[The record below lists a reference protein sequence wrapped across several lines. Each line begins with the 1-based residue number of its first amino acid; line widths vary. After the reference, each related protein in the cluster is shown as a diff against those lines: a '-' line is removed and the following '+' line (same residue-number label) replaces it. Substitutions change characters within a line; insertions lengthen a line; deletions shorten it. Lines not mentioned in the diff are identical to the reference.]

1 MGNEFDKRI
10 KNIEQELTDLKTAS
24 EYSSIRSAAITYS
37 QLVYTGTYRITY
49 ENRGE
54 PVFSLVHTGIISDE
68 EELGGAMAHTP
79 EGNTQIVEVFT
90 SYMDGQQHEV
100 VKYTTMVVVSNVAV
114 TKIENIT

>member
-1 MGNEFDKRI
+1 MNNEFDKRI

-24 EYSSIRSAAITYS
+24 EYSSVRSAAIKYS
-37 QLVYTGTYRITY
+37 QTVYTGTYRITY
-49 ENRGE
+49 ENKGE

-68 EELGGAMAHTP
+68 EDLGGAMPRTP

-90 SYMDGQQHEV
+90 SYFDENNQEI

-114 TKIENIT
+114 TKIERIS